1 MWLLILCLAAPGAI
15 GLYKALSKGGGRA
28 VEGPLEFVLHDPPQD
43 VPVVAFNDAMGR
55 PMTLDAFRGKA
66 VLLHLWKTPLP
77 ASADQLEALDRLQHR
92 FAKEQFEVVAL
103 SLDTGDNA
111 RAAVQAWFAR
121 AGLRHLKIYHDP
133 TAGAAKTVEATELPT
148 TILLDA
154 NGRERGRTNAVLLWD
169 SEAASTFLREQLA
182 EARSVR

>member
-1 MWLLILCLAAPGAI
+1 MWLLILSLAAPGAI

-77 ASADQLEALDRLQHR
+77 A
-92 FAKEQFEVVAL
+92 L
-103 SLDTGDNA
+103 SLI
-111 RAAVQAWFAR
+111 
-121 AGLRHLKIYHDP
+121 HI
-133 TAGAAKTVEATELPT
+133 
-148 TILLDA
+148 
-154 NGRERGRTNAVLLWD
+154 
-169 SEAASTFLREQLA
+169 
-182 EARSVR
+182 

>member
-1 MWLLILCLAAPGAI
+1 MWLLILCLALPGAI
-15 GLYKALSKGGGRA
+15 GLHKILSKGGART
-28 VEGPLEFVLHDPPQD
+28 VEGPLEFVLHDPPQE
-43 VPVVAFNDAMGR
+43 VPVAAFNDAKGK

-66 VLLHLWKTPLP
+66 VLLHLWTTSLP
-77 ASADQLEALDRLQHR
+77 ASSEQLGSLDRLQQR
-92 FAKEQFEVVAL
+92 LAKEPLEVVAL

-111 RAAVQAWFAR
+111 RAVVQEWFAR

-133 TAGAAKTVEATELPT
+133 TGGAAKSVGVTEMPT

-169 SEAASTFLREQLA
+169 SEAAATFLREQLTP
-182 EARSVR
+182 RSVR